1 MCWGHQK
8 NCCGNSIFH
17 GLRQMIN
24 NSNSI
29 MARSKRK
36 RKKKGK
42 PIACVLRKKINYISS
57 TVWTSVRFHDN
68 HLSNI
73 FIFPFF
79 SPPTPCLVAHR
90 HHSVF
95 HSFHFSLAFNVTKNP
110 WKSVETT
117 ILSGSTLDA
126 VVCRRNVSLSFAR
139 SVHNATTLGVHGF
152 SRELPTS
159 CSSALQC
166 RTFSLNK
173 REKIPPFGSRHT
185 SSDKLAG
192 WVNFHWY
199 KRPFFYKE
207 TQPQNYNTDTQK

>member
-29 MARSKRK
+29 MPRSKRK
-36 RKKKGK
+36 RKKGK

-90 HHSVF
+90 LHSVF

-117 ILSGSTLDA
+117 ILSGARLTRLSAGETFRFHLPGPFIMQLRSAFMALAESYRLSA
-126 VVCRRNVSLSFAR
+126 VLLFNVGHSLSTRGKNTAVWKPAYIFR
-139 SVHNATTLGVHGF
+139 Q
-152 SRELPTS
+152 TS
-159 CSSALQC
+159 WMCAFPL
-166 RTFSLNK
+166 
-173 REKIPPFGSRHT
+173 I
-185 SSDKLAG
+185 
-192 WVNFHWY
+192 
-199 KRPFFYKE
+199 
-207 TQPQNYNTDTQK
+207 

>member
-29 MARSKRK
+29 MSRSKRK
-36 RKKKGK
+36 RKKGK

-57 TVWTSVRFHDN
+57 TVWTSVCFHDN

-73 FIFPFF
+73 FIFPLLQPTLTLPRRP
-79 SPPTPCLVAHR
+79 SPSLCL
-90 HHSVF
+90 
-95 HSFHFSLAFNVTKNP
+95 SFLPLLSCVQRYKE
-110 WKSVETT
+110 SVEERRNYH
-117 ILSGSTLDA
+117 IVGSTLDA

-173 REKIPPFGSRHT
+173 REKMPPFGSRHT
-185 SSDKLAG
+185 SSDNLVG
-192 WVNFHWY
+192 CVHFHWY
-199 KRPFFYKE
+199 KRPFL
-207 TQPQNYNTDTQK
+207 QRNTATKL